1 MRPEPSKATNNPN
14 KKYKEITMIIEAQF
28 YIDGME
34 VLVSTD
40 DPIKLLNIIGLLEE
54 IEELEYEEE
63 YDDEEDDI
71 EYDEDGVAYW
81 YDEDEDVY
89 YYYDEE
95 DDEWYEVDEDEDDN
109 EEDYE

>member
-1 MRPEPSKATNNPN
+1 
-14 KKYKEITMIIEAQF
+14 MIIEAQL

-40 DPIKLLNIIGLLEE
+40 DPIKLLNVIGLLEE
-54 IEELEYEEE
+54 IEELQYEF
-63 YDDEEDDI
+63 DDEEDDGI

-89 YYYDEE
+89 YYFDE
-95 DDEWYEVDEDEDDN
+95 DDEEWYEVDEDEDED

>member
-1 MRPEPSKATNNPN
+1 
-14 KKYKEITMIIEAQF
+14 MIIEAQF

-40 DPIKLLNIIGLLEE
+40 DPIKLIHVIGLLEE
-54 IEELEYEEE
+54 IEEAYAEEE
-63 YDDEEDDI
+63 ESDIEYGDI

-95 DDEWYEVDEDEDDN
+95 DDEWYEVDEDEDDE
-109 EEDYE
+109 EEDE